1 MALAAEKRA
10 KTEEKEGER
19 LPGRILVVDDEKS
32 LAGILRRELQRF
44 GHTVDIC
51 FGGRE
56 ALAMLNLKGYGV
68 MILDLKM
75 PDINGIQVLQK
86 IKKVPDP
93 PEVII
98 LTGHATVE
106 NALAAMKLGAFEYL
120 RKPFKLSSLNLV
132 IGKALAK
139 RAAYEDD
146 RLIQNRVEEAEIVY
160 RSGKMARVMD
170 LIPKIASSD
179 STVLVIGESGTGK
192 ELIACEI
199 HKNSLR
205 ASGPMI
211 DINCSAIQD
220 TLLESELFGFEKGAF
235 TGADTCKPGLF
246 ELADSGTIFLDEVGD
261 LSLRLQAK
269 ILRALESKS
278 FFRVGGT
285 RNISVNVRVVAATNK
300 DLKALIQKTLFR
312 EDLYYRLSTIVM
324 HLPAL
329 RERKD
334 DIPVLCEYFL
344 SQLMPER
351 PFIISAKAMSLLHS
365 YDWPGNV
372 RELKN
377 VMERA
382 ILVCRGNVIEPADL
396 CPDISASALGK
407 TAGVEEGESQMVC
420 LRDLEKQQIIK
431 VLDAVDWH
439 RGEAARLLGISPKTL
454 YRKIREFRLQSPQPS
469 EVK

>member
-86 IKKVPDP
+86 IKKVPDS

-246 ELADSGTIFLDEVGD
+246 ELAD
-261 LSLRLQAK
+261 
-269 ILRALESKS
+269 
-278 FFRVGGT
+278 
-285 RNISVNVRVVAATNK
+285 
-300 DLKALIQKTLFR
+300 
-312 EDLYYRLSTIVM
+312 
-324 HLPAL
+324 
-329 RERKD
+329 
-334 DIPVLCEYFL
+334 
-344 SQLMPER
+344 
-351 PFIISAKAMSLLHS
+351 
-365 YDWPGNV
+365 
-372 RELKN
+372 
-377 VMERA
+377 
-382 ILVCRGNVIEPADL
+382 
-396 CPDISASALGK
+396 
-407 TAGVEEGESQMVC
+407 
-420 LRDLEKQQIIK
+420 
-431 VLDAVDWH
+431 
-439 RGEAARLLGISPKTL
+439 
-454 YRKIREFRLQSPQPS
+454 
-469 EVK
+469 